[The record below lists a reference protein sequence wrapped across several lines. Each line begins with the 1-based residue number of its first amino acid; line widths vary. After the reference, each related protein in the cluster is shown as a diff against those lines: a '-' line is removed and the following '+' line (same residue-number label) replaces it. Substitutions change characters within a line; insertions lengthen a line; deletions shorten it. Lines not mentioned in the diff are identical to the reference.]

1 MDYILKTF
9 PLENVQ
15 TNNNTSFKRS
25 QTNLA
30 KELTD
35 QIVAQDTIGSNVPA
49 IKTKGQMLG
58 TLLDIRA

>member
-1 MDYILKTF
+1 MKTF